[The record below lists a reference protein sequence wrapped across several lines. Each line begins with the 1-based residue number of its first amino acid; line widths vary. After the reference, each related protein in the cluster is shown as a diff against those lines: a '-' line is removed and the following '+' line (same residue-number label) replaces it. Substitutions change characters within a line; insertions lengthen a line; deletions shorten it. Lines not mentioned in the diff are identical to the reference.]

1 MKTGWTVY
9 GFLALPLLI
18 TPNPSLARDQ
28 VREELHKSF
37 PLATN
42 GVLSL
47 DNVNGHVHITV
58 WDKAEISIDA
68 VKSAKR
74 QAELDA
80 VEILIKPKSDHI
92 RVETKYSHSKGSFW
106 RNNNSASVDYDIKVP
121 SYVTLDKVQ
130 NVNGDV
136 RIQGVR
142 GTVDS
147 STVNGKLVAERLS
160 NDAALESV
168 NGSVQAGFDNVDSV
182 KRASIKTVNGKV
194 ELNLPMQANA
204 DISAHTLN
212 GGIEATGNLAVK
224 KKWPVGTDL
233 NDKLGK
239 GGARFTAE
247 TVNGAIRIRQAQVAA
262 TSSKPAV
269 NGSRPQLE
277 DP

>member
-1 MKTGWTVY
+1 M
-9 GFLALPLLI
+9 
-18 TPNPSLARDQ
+18 
-28 VREELHKSF
+28 
-37 PLATN
+37 
-42 GVLSL
+42 
-47 DNVNGHVHITV
+47 
-58 WDKAEISIDA
+58 
-68 VKSAKR
+68 
-74 QAELDA
+74 
-80 VEILIKPKSDHI
+80 
-92 RVETKYSHSKGSFW
+92 
-106 RNNNSASVDYDIKVP
+106 
-121 SYVTLDKVQ
+121 
-130 NVNGDV
+130 
-136 RIQGVR
+136 
-142 GTVDS
+142 
-147 STVNGKLVAERLS
+147 NGKLVAERLS

-168 NGSVQAGFDNVDSV
+168 NGSVQAGFDKVDSV

-269 NGSRPQLE
+269 NGSRPLLE